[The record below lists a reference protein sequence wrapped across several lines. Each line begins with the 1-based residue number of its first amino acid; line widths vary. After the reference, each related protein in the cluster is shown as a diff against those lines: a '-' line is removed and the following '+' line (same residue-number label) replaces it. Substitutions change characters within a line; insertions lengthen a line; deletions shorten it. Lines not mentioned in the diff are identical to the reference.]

1 MSPTTLSPST
11 ATAPTASKS
20 SRKLRQSFRDMVTAR
35 SDCFRWARVT
45 NICSSPS
52 FVERQAGRPRTTERT
67 SRSNPESAHAGNI
80 QRRHRARGTPARVL
94 LPETAVTK
102 PTATQRLSTQG
113 GVSVSGNVLV
123 PLLHRVRLNGSEW
136 RIVVAVLISSR
147 PVSARE
153 LALGLR
159 LDYGFVK
166 RIVRGLVAW
175 RILSATPEG
184 LSVQPDATR
193 WAAAPAGGRQ
203 R

>member
-1 MSPTTLSPST
+1 
-11 ATAPTASKS
+11 
-20 SRKLRQSFRDMVTAR
+20 
-35 SDCFRWARVT
+35 
-45 NICSSPS
+45 
-52 FVERQAGRPRTTERT
+52 
-67 SRSNPESAHAGNI
+67 
-80 QRRHRARGTPARVL
+80 
-94 LPETAVTK
+94 VTK

-113 GVSVSGNVLV
+113 GVSVSGDVLV

-193 WAAAPAGGRQ
+193 WAAAPRGRAPALITDAHPFPAACRVPNPAKRLSVVQ
-203 R
+203 RPKSLFESQRSMTSRS

>member
-1 MSPTTLSPST
+1 MTFNRFAGLGTLHALRTLVFRSRIAWLRRFPGAGNASRKPETTVTEATTAGRGDNCGEVHNGRGRVGPRGRNRPPCST
-11 ATAPTASKS
+11 KS
-20 SRKLRQSFRDMVTAR
+20 SS
-35 SDCFRWARVT
+35 
-45 NICSSPS
+45 
-52 FVERQAGRPRTTERT
+52 AGC
-67 SRSNPESAHAGNI
+67 
-80 QRRHRARGTPARVL
+80 
-94 LPETAVTK
+94 
-102 PTATQRLSTQG
+102 
-113 GVSVSGNVLV
+113 
-123 PLLHRVRLNGSEW
+123 EW

>member
-1 MSPTTLSPST
+1 
-11 ATAPTASKS
+11 
-20 SRKLRQSFRDMVTAR
+20 
-35 SDCFRWARVT
+35 
-45 NICSSPS
+45 
-52 FVERQAGRPRTTERT
+52 
-67 SRSNPESAHAGNI
+67 
-80 QRRHRARGTPARVL
+80 
-94 LPETAVTK
+94 VTK

-113 GVSVSGNVLV
+113 GVSVSGDVLV

-175 RILSATPEG
+175 RILSATAGGLVLSAGRDAVGGRARGRAPALITDAHPFPAACRVPNSAKR
-184 LSVQPDATR
+184 LSVV
-193 WAAAPAGGRQ
+193 Q
-203 R
+203 RPKSLFESQRSMTSRS

>member
-1 MSPTTLSPST
+1 MT
-11 ATAPTASKS
+11 AAALRTS
-20 SRKLRQSFRDMVTAR
+20 SLDFP
-35 SDCFRWARVT
+35 
-45 NICSSPS
+45 SSPPRWGLSARCSRGSS
-52 FVERQAGRPRTTERT
+52 FSHDVPRRLRCLRDTAVIREPAWQLCATRCRASRWST
-67 SRSNPESAHAGNI
+67 STLVK
-80 QRRHRARGTPARVL
+80 RRHRARGTPARVL

-113 GVSVSGNVLV
+113 GVSVSGDVLV

-184 LSVQPDATR
+184 LSFQPDATR

>member
-1 MSPTTLSPST
+1 M
-11 ATAPTASKS
+11 
-20 SRKLRQSFRDMVTAR
+20 
-35 SDCFRWARVT
+35 
-45 NICSSPS
+45 
-52 FVERQAGRPRTTERT
+52 
-67 SRSNPESAHAGNI
+67 
-80 QRRHRARGTPARVL
+80 
-94 LPETAVTK
+94 TK

-113 GVSVSGNVLV
+113 GVSVSGDVLV

-184 LSVQPDATR
+184 LSFQPDATR

-203 R
+203 RDHRRPQTLDHGALGWSRRR

>member
-1 MSPTTLSPST
+1 
-11 ATAPTASKS
+11 
-20 SRKLRQSFRDMVTAR
+20 
-35 SDCFRWARVT
+35 
-45 NICSSPS
+45 
-52 FVERQAGRPRTTERT
+52 
-67 SRSNPESAHAGNI
+67 
-80 QRRHRARGTPARVL
+80 RHRARGTPARVL

-113 GVSVSGNVLV
+113 GVSVSGDVLV

-184 LSVQPDATR
+184 LSFQPDATR
-193 WAAAPAGGRQ
+193 WAAAPTGRA
-203 R
+203 RPASLATRAPISSSSTTSGSSRCARRAPRISTTSSTNGMSAARFS

>member
-1 MSPTTLSPST
+1 
-11 ATAPTASKS
+11 
-20 SRKLRQSFRDMVTAR
+20 
-35 SDCFRWARVT
+35 
-45 NICSSPS
+45 
-52 FVERQAGRPRTTERT
+52 
-67 SRSNPESAHAGNI
+67 
-80 QRRHRARGTPARVL
+80 RHRARGTPARVL

-113 GVSVSGNVLV
+113 GVSVSGDVLV

-166 RIVRGLVAW
+166 RIVRALVAW

-184 LSVQPDATR
+184 LSFQPDATR
-193 WAAAPAGGRQ
+193 WAAAAAPAGARQ
-203 R
+203 RGSPTAAGVRPRTARDRTYRSPNGRARKST

>member
-1 MSPTTLSPST
+1 M
-11 ATAPTASKS
+11 
-20 SRKLRQSFRDMVTAR
+20 
-35 SDCFRWARVT
+35 
-45 NICSSPS
+45 
-52 FVERQAGRPRTTERT
+52 
-67 SRSNPESAHAGNI
+67 
-80 QRRHRARGTPARVL
+80 
-94 LPETAVTK
+94 TK

-113 GVSVSGNVLV
+113 GVSVSGDVLV
-123 PLLHRVRLNGSEW
+123 PLLHQVRLNGSEW

-184 LSVQPDATR
+184 LSFQPDATR
-193 WAAAPAGGRQ
+193 WPAAPAGGRQ